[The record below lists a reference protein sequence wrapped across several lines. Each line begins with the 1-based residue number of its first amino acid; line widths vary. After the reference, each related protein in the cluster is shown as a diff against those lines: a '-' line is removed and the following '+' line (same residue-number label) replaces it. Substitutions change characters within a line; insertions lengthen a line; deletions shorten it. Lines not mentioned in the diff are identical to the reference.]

1 MPENETSRLMSRN
14 RWLTS
19 TGGLWVGAAA
29 PVQEDCQ
36 VEDLILPSLRRALE
50 GAISVGTKIFGSP
63 CFRPTEIGLTIRG
76 PLRNTSN
83 SWDLQS
89 SCASVTRAS
98 QTRGELLHW
107 LSAEFPANGP
117 KAKEVRMA
125 TAAEERRAVLLRGDD
140 NVAVAAQPIPKG
152 FVLSLGGRAVEVR
165 EPVALGHKVAL
176 ADIAEGEPVRK
187 YGQVI
192 GFASKPIAAGAWVHV
207 HNVKADLFERDYAF
221 ASEHPSVPT
230 AEPRTFQGY
239 LRPDGRV
246 GTRNYVAVVSTV
258 NCSASTSRY
267 IAERFKGDA
276 WKQDFPNVDGVF
288 AITHKGGCAMPFEGQ
303 DHKTLERVLA
313 GFATHPNV
321 AAYVLVG
328 LGCEVSFAQHV
339 VESQD
344 LVVLGSVRRQG
355 SGVEKVRPRMLN
367 IQEQGGITRT
377 VEAAVSAV
385 NQLLS
390 EANSWV
396 RGEQPASRIQM
407 AMECGGS
414 DGNSGVTANPAL
426 GVAAD
431 MLIAQGGTAVLGETT
446 EIYGAEHLLT
456 RRAVSREVG
465 EKLVARIKWWEWYT
479 GLFGAEINNNPS
491 PGNKNGGLT
500 TIYEKS
506 LGALAKAGTTPLV
519 DVVGYAERVDTPG
532 LVFMDTP
539 GYDPVCTT
547 GLVAGGANVL
557 VFTTGRG
564 SVLGLKPTPC
574 IKVAT
579 NSPMFDRMAD
589 DMDLNTGTVLEG
601 ESVESAGRR
610 IFEMILEVA
619 SGQRTKSERQGV
631 GEEEFDPWQIG
642 PVL

>member
-1 MPENETSRLMSRN
+1 
-14 RWLTS
+14 
-19 TGGLWVGAAA
+19 
-29 PVQEDCQ
+29 
-36 VEDLILPSLRRALE
+36 
-50 GAISVGTKIFGSP
+50 
-63 CFRPTEIGLTIRG
+63 
-76 PLRNTSN
+76 
-83 SWDLQS
+83 
-89 SCASVTRAS
+89 
-98 QTRGELLHW
+98 
-107 LSAEFPANGP
+107 
-117 KAKEVRMA
+117 MA
-125 TAAEERRAVLLRGDD
+125 TAADEQRAVLLRGDD
-140 NVAVAAQPIPKG
+140 NVAVASRPIPKG
-152 FVLSLGGRAVEVR
+152 FVIRAGGRPVEVR

-176 ADIAEGEPVRK
+176 VEIAEGEPVRK
-187 YGQVI
+187 YGQII
-192 GFASKPIAAGAWVHV
+192 GFASKKILAGSWVHV
-207 HNVKADLFERDYAF
+207 HNVRADLFERDYAF
-221 ASEHPSVPT
+221 ASERPPVPKT
-230 AEPRTFQGY
+230 EPRTFQGY

-246 GTRNYVAVVSTV
+246 GTRNYVAVISTV

-267 IAERFKGDA
+267 IAERFRGDA
-276 WKQDFPNVDGVF
+276 WRKDFPNVDGVF
-288 AITHKGGCAMPFEGQ
+288 AITHKGGCAVPFNGQ

-339 VESQD
+339 VDSQD
-344 LVVLGSVRRQG
+344 LVVLGAATRNG
-355 SGVEKVRPRMLN
+355 SGSTGEKVRPRMLN
-367 IQEQGGITRT
+367 IQEHGGISKT
-377 VEAAVSAV
+377 VETAVGAV
-385 NQLLS
+385 NQLLP
-390 EANSWV
+390 EANSWA
-396 RGEQPASRIQM
+396 RTEQPAAKIHL

-431 MLIAQGGTAVLGETT
+431 LVVSQGGTAVLGETT

-465 EKLVARIKWWEWYT
+465 EKLIQRIKWWEWYS
-479 GLFGAEINNNPS
+479 GVFGAEINNNPS

-506 LGALAKAGTTPLV
+506 LGALAKAGTTPLE

-539 GYDPVCTT
+539 GYDPPCTT

-579 NSPMFDRMAD
+579 NTPMYERMSD

-601 ESVESAGRR
+601 EPVKDAGRR
-610 IFEMILEVA
+610 IFDLILDVA
-619 SGQRTKSERQGV
+619 SGERTKSERQGV